1 MTTEIITNIEDQEL
15 LNNLSIDEL
24 EALANSFLVPTT
36 QNQLS
41 DLLSKNSEDKL
52 SPDETIILDR
62 LLAQIDNLNLVKTRA
77 IYTLHYLAKN

>member
-1 MTTEIITNIEDQEL
+1 MTAQMITTIEDQEL

-24 EALANSFLVPTT
+24 EALANSVLVPTT
-36 QNQLS
+36 QNQLD
-41 DLLSKNSEDKL
+41 DLLSKNSEAKL

-77 IYTLHYLAKN
+77 RYTLHYLHKN